1 VIEPRRAS
9 VRRLTSLAGAAL
21 LLLAATGACFRG
33 SIPPREFY
41 RLQLPDSLIASRV
54 TEPPSATAPLPGSL
68 AVDAYRA
75 PGLYGRS
82 GIVYRLNG
90 TEYNS
95 YPQRDW
101 AIPLSDQLG
110 LMTQLV
116 LRHAPLTRD
125 GALFEPPNERSHTWL
140 WRGTVREFEEVDRA
154 DGTVLAAVRLEASL
168 IRAADDS
175 VAWSGMV
182 RLERPVDGKR
192 SMNAV
197 VETLSAIALEAV
209 ATLVAEARAHV
220 STAQAASA
228 GNSPR

>member
-1 VIEPRRAS
+1 MIEPRRARA
-9 VRRLTSLAGAAL
+9 RRRTGLAGAL
-21 LLLAATGACFRG
+21 LLLGTAAGCFRG
-33 SIPPREFY
+33 SLPPREFY
-41 RLQLPDSLIASRV
+41 RLQVPDTLITARI
-54 TEPPSATAPLPGSL
+54 TEPPSATAPLAGSL
-68 AVDAYRA
+68 AVGAYRA

-101 AIPLSDQLG
+101 AIPLADQLG

-125 GALFEPPNERSHTWL
+125 GALFEPPNERSHSWL
-140 WRGTVREFEEVDRA
+140 WRGTVREFEEVDRP

-168 IRAADDS
+168 IRAGDDS

-182 RLERPVDGKR
+182 RLERPVAGKR

-197 VETLSAIALEAV
+197 VETLSALALEAV
-209 ATLVAEARAHV
+209 ATLVAEARTHV
-220 STAQAASA
+220 TTAQAASA